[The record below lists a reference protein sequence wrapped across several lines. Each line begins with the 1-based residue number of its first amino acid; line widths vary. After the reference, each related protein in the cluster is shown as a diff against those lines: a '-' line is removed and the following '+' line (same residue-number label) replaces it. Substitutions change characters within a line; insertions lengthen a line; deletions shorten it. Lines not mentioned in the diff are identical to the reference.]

1 MCWPRCATPRTLSS
15 SSPLLSIA
23 IAVVFLTGAALFGLG
38 TVTRRK
44 QAKSSGES
52 GRITWPVLVDDT
64 LSAVDLD
71 QRIEMISRL
80 AIVRSAWARD
90 VLVRAQREETDPR
103 AKAALEQALS
113 GELSP

>member
-1 MCWPRCATPRTLSS
+1 MCWPRCATPRTLPS

-44 QAKSSGES
+44 QAASSAES
-52 GRITWPVLVDDT
+52 GRVTWPVLVDGT
-64 LSAVDLD
+64 LSSVDLD

-80 AIVRSAWARD
+80 AIVRSSWARD
-90 VLVRAQREETDPR
+90 VLLRAQREETDAR
-103 AKAALEQALS
+103 AKSALEKALS
-113 GELSP
+113 GEPSP